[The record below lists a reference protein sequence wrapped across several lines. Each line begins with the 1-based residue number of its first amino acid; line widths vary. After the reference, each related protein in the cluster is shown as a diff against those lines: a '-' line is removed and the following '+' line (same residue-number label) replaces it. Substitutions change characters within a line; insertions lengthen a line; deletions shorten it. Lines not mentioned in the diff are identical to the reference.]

1 MPSAEDIAGTPGEE
15 SGPSRPSV
23 FNRSQRFP
31 CNLMKL
37 LSTSALL
44 VLLVLS
50 AAAARA
56 QVYVVSGVNNNV
68 GTYDPVT
75 GATLN
80 ANLITGLSGPDA
92 ITIARGSV
100 YVATNTPDATNRYS
114 LTGAPLA
121 IPFISGYGADL
132 EITGDDV
139 FMPTFFQTV
148 GKFTSSGTVV
158 DDTFITS
165 PALLD
170 HPGDIVRS
178 GNTLYITVEGN
189 GSVATYNATTGTA
202 INTSFITGLSSP
214 ASLALVNNV
223 LYVANFGSDSIGVY
237 NATTGV
243 VINASFI
250 TGLNDPV
257 DLAVF
262 GGFLYVANRNSGQ
275 IGKYDANSGAT
286 VDASFISVT
295 YPTAVAVAFDKS
307 TAIDLGVISTT
318 TTTTDYATADRT
330 VSVEI
335 ASAKEV
341 IWYRFNVPENADLAS
356 ARFLDIA
363 TLPNLPSTLVDDDT
377 EIGLYDSNGTLVATN
392 DDGGVGAYSQ
402 LSFNPNVAPR
412 SPLTAVGFTTDAA
425 AAGQNGVLAAGTYY
439 LAVAPWQTSFSP
451 EFNVASETTDT
462 GTFRLEFRTD
472 MPRPNSAP
480 TVAVST
486 KSLKPTTKA
495 RVKIGGTCADPD
507 GDALKVFVKVGKSG
521 FRPAKVTGS
530 KWSSSAKLEVG
541 KNALQVYS
549 MDGGGLR
556 SATKRFK
563 ITRLP

>member
-1 MPSAEDIAGTPGEE
+1 
-15 SGPSRPSV
+15 
-23 FNRSQRFP
+23 
-31 CNLMKL
+31 MKL

-44 VLLVLS
+44 VLFVLS
-50 AAAARA
+50 AGAARA
-56 QVYVVSGVNNNV
+56 QVYVVSGINNNV

-114 LTGAPLA
+114 LTGASLA
-121 IPFISGYGADL
+121 TPFISGYGADL
-132 EITGDDV
+132 EITGNDV

-158 DDTFITS
+158 NDTFITS

-170 HPGDIVRS
+170 HPGDIIRS

-189 GSVATYNATTGTA
+189 GSVATYNATTGA
-202 INTSFITGLSSP
+202 VINTSFITGLSNP
-214 ASLALVNNV
+214 VALALGNNV

-237 NATTGV
+237 NATTGA
-243 VINASFI
+243 VINASLI

-257 DLAVF
+257 DIALF

-275 IGKYDANSGAT
+275 IGKYDANSGLA

-295 YPTAVAVAFDKS
+295 YPTGVAVAFDKS
-307 TAIDLGVISTT
+307 TAIDLGVISS
-318 TTTTDYATADRT
+318 TTTDYAVPDRT
-330 VSVEI
+330 VSVNV
-335 ASAKEV
+335 AAAKEV
-341 IWYRFNVPENADLAS
+341 VWYQFTVPENADLTS
-356 ARFLDIA
+356 TRFLDIA

-392 DDGGVGAYSQ
+392 DDGSVGAYSQ
-402 LSFNPNVAPR
+402 LSFNPNVAAR
-412 SPLTAVGFTTDAA
+412 GPLTAVGFTTDAA
-425 AAGQNGVLAAGTYY
+425 AAGQDGVLAAGTYY
-439 LAVAPWQTSFSP
+439 LAVSPWQTDFFT
-451 EFNVASETTDT
+451 EFNVASTSTDT
-462 GTFRLEFRTD
+462 GTFLLEFRTD

-480 TVAVST
+480 TVAVSA
-486 KSLKPTTKA
+486 KSIKPTTKA
-495 RVKIGGTCADPD
+495 RAKLAGTCADVD
-507 GDALKVFVKVGKSG
+507 RDALKVFVKVGKSG
-521 FRPAKVTGS
+521 FRPAKVTGA